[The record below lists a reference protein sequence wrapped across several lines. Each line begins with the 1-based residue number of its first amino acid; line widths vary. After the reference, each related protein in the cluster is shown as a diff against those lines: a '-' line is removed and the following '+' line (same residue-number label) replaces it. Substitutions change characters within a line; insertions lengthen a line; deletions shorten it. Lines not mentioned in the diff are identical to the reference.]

1 MKFYLIKTSYYVLVG
16 IFILITS
23 LVGLSPTYA
32 ADKKWTF
39 VVQVGND
46 KIYADLGGKKRI
58 GNMITLWILED
69 YKVGKQEDTKRWYSL
84 KSENEF
90 DCIGRVFRSIQTEAY
105 NGSMGQ
111 GRIITARLLNSEWK
125 SALPAL
131 YQSVCQDFLANKR

>member
-1 MKFYLIKTSYYVLVG
+1 M
-16 IFILITS
+16 
-23 LVGLSPTYA
+23 VGLGPTYA

-46 KIYADLGGKKRI
+46 KIYADLRGKKRI

-131 YQSVCQDFLANKR
+131 YKSVCQDFLANKR